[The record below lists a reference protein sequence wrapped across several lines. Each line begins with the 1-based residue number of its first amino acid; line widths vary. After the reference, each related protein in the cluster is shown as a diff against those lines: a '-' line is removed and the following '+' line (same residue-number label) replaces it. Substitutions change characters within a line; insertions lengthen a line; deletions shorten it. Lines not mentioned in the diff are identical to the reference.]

1 MPTTPTMPEPPDDPA
16 AAAALARL
24 QRATDALGVGA
35 HARREPSTALAPAPA
50 SATGPAP
57 APESAV
63 APERRGTFIQRTVA
77 LGGLGLSLALGALS
91 EGEIWM
97 IVPAVIA
104 GLVAGLTFW
113 ASTDAGKV
121 DPTRARVGM
130 GATIGEGARLEPGS
144 RVGAGATLGRNVH
157 LEPGASVGM
166 GASVGAGVVL
176 RRDAQVRAGATIA
189 AEVVLEAGAVVA
201 SGADV
206 GAGATVAEGARVGT
220 GAIVGRNA
228 YVPPGMVVRAG
239 TNWNNTDRGTGPV
252 QAPRPALAASAQDPR
267 AWRIDSSCAGLEGQ
281 IQRAPPQA
289 RAYLG
294 ASLSTVRALRE
305 TCHGLLR
312 RETALRAETSD
323 EAKAELERARAGLQK
338 RLDAATD
345 EHVRKSLASALAAID
360 EQQRQRALMARTAD
374 RLDAELTRLLWTMDG
389 MSAQLARLRTA
400 GAEVSAAADVEV
412 SRAVKK
418 LQDEIGAIADALEEI
433 AADQRGEIVPVS
445 DVGGG
450 GDGSAGL
457 PVGQRERG

>member
-1 MPTTPTMPEPPDDPA
+1 MPETPDDPA
-16 AAAALARL
+16 AAATLARL

-35 HARREPSTALAPAPA
+35 AAGGEPSTALAPGLAA
-50 SATGPAP
+50 ESAA
-57 APESAV
+57 APEK
-63 APERRGTFIQRTVA
+63 RGTFIQRTVA
-77 LGGLGLSLALGALS
+77 LGGLGLSLALGAFS
-91 EGEIWM
+91 DGEIWM
-97 IVPAVIA
+97 IVPAVVA

-157 LEPGASVGM
+157 LEPGASVGV
-166 GASVGAGVVL
+166 GASVGAGAVL
-176 RRDAQVRAGATIA
+176 RRNAQVRAGATIA
-189 AEVVLEAGAVVA
+189 PEVVLEAGAVVA

-220 GAIVGRNA
+220 GATVGRNA

-239 TNWNNTDRGTGPV
+239 TSWNNTDRGTGPV
-252 QAPRPALAASAQDPR
+252 QAPPPPRPALAAPAQDPR
-267 AWRIDSSCAGLEGQ
+267 AWRIDSSCAGLESQ

-312 RETALRAETSD
+312 REQALRAETSG
-323 EAKAELERARAGLQK
+323 EVKAELEGARDGLQK

-450 GDGSAGL
+450 DGDGSAGL

>member
-1 MPTTPTMPEPPDDPA
+1 MPEPPDDPA

-35 HARREPSTALAPAPA
+35 AAGGEPSTALAPGLAA
-50 SATGPAP
+50 ESAA
-57 APESAV
+57 APEK
-63 APERRGTFIQRTVA
+63 RGTFIQRTVA

-113 ASTDAGKV
+113 ASTGAGKV
-121 DPTRARVGM
+121 DPTQARVGM
-130 GATIGEGARLEPGS
+130 GATVGEGARLEPGS

-220 GAIVGRNA
+220 GAVVGRNA

-239 TNWNNTDRGTGPV
+239 TSWNNTDRGTGPV
-252 QAPRPALAASAQDPR
+252 QAPPPPRPAQDPR
-267 AWRIDSSCAGLEGQ
+267 AWRIDSSCAGLESQ

-360 EQQRQRALMARTAD
+360 EQQRQRALIARTAD